1 MLLATAP
8 RPFGDAFPPLF
19 DAIGSRT
26 VYGQPELCVLRV
38 AQGSSHAIANCT
50 KSAIRSISRMAC
62 HA

>member
-50 KSAIRSISRMAC
+50 KSAI
-62 HA
+62 